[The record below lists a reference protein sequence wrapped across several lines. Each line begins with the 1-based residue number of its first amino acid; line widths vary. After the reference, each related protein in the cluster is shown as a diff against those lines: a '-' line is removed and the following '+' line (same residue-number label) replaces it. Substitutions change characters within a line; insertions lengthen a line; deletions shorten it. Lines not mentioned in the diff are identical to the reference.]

1 MNARQG
7 HRSTRPHPV
16 DLRPFQ
22 MVVHEV
28 LRARV
33 PGADLVALEPRVA
46 VLDLN
51 RPALAAARPDVGDG
65 ARQAALAAARH
76 A

>member
-1 MNARQG
+1 MI
-7 HRSTRPHPV
+7 
-16 DLRPFQ
+16 
-22 MVVHEV
+22 VHEV